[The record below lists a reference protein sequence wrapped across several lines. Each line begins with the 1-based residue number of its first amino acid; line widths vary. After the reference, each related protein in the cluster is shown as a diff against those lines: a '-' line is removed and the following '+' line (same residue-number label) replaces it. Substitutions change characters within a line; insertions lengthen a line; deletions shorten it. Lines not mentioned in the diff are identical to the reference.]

1 VLFYEIVNHLK
12 MGISDN
18 DIREAITR
26 PSNAASLPGYY
37 YLTPEIER
45 KIGTS
50 PISKNR

>member
-1 VLFYEIVNHLK
+1 
-12 MGISDN
+12 MGISDE

-26 PSNAASLPGYY
+26 PSNAAPLPGYY